1 MVTSLQEAHQIITA
15 QSETIASYG
24 ETVATLQGQV
34 ETLDGA
40 LKKEL
45 ATVQRLQQQLEQ
57 YVKRVYGHSSERYC
71 PEQILFDPLLLAS
84 LPDGSRVEAAAVEPQ
99 EAPPSSPR
107 RRKYTPH
114 GRLPIPEHLERV
126 VIELDVDACQ
136 RLCPRTG
143 AEMVVIGYEESEK
156 LEYRPGRL
164 FVNVYRRPKYASPD
178 RIKGNGM
185 GIVTAPMPDHPIA
198 KCKADVGLIAY
209 AIVSKFADHLPF
221 YRQDA
226 IFEREGVAVARSTL
240 DGWALGTADTL
251 RPLGEALKQA
261 VLDTDVLFTDDSVIP
276 LLERGRGKTRKAR
289 LWVYVRGDPG
299 PSLATYDFTRDRRN
313 IRPLEYLGDY
323 QGYIHADAY
332 SGYDELFTKDGI
344 VEVACWCHARRGFDE
359 AMTSRPREASEILA
373 LIGRFYKV
381 ERTLREMSP
390 EQRRQQRQQTVRLIV
405 DAVFER
411 VEDMKTSTLPT
422 EPLRKAIGYVENQR
436 LALRRFL
443 DDGRLEADNNTAENA
458 IRPLAIGRKNWLF
471 AGSERGGQAAA
482 LYLGLIQSCKA
493 CDVNPWA
500 YFDDILRRIMAHPVS
515 QLRQLLPDQ
524 WRPLE
529 RDTQGLILQS

>member
-15 QSETIASYG
+15 QSEMIASYG
-24 ETVATLQGQV
+24 ETVATLQSQV
-34 ETLDGA
+34 EALDA
-40 LKKEL
+40 SLQKAL
-45 ATVQRLQQQLEQ
+45 ATIQRQQHQLEQ
-57 YVKRVYGHSSERYC
+57 YAKRAYGHSSERYC

-84 LPDGSRVEAAAVEPQ
+84 LPNGSSEAAAVELD
-99 EAPPSSPR
+99 EAPPSSPSR
-107 RRKYTPH
+107 RKKYTPH

-126 VIELDVDACQ
+126 VIELDIDASQ

-164 FVNVYRRPKYASPD
+164 FVNVYRRPKYASAQ
-178 RIKGNGM
+178 RIKGNGT
-185 GIVTAPMPDHPIA
+185 GVVTAPMPDHPIPR
-198 KCKADVGLIAY
+198 CKADVGLIAH

-251 RPLGEALKQA
+251 RLLGEALKQA

-299 PSLATYDFTRDRRN
+299 PQLAAYDFTRDRRN
-313 IRPLEYLGDY
+313 IRPVEYLDDY
-323 QGYIHADAY
+323 QGHIHADAY
-332 SGYDELFTKDGI
+332 SGYDELFSKQGI
-344 VEVACWCHARRGFDE
+344 VEVGCWCHARRGFDE

-381 ERTLREMSP
+381 EKELRALTP
-390 EQRRQQRQQTVRLIV
+390 ERRRQQRQQSVRPII
-405 DAVFER
+405 DAIFKRIDE
-411 VEDMKTSTLPT
+411 MKATTLPS
-422 EPLRKAIGYVENQR
+422 EPLRKAIGYVVNQQVP
-436 LALRRFL
+436 LRRFL

-493 CDVNPWA
+493 CDINPWA
-500 YFDDILRRIMAHPVS
+500 YFDDVLRRIMAHPVS

-524 WRPLE
+524 WKPLE
-529 RDTQGLILQS
+529 RDAQGQILHS